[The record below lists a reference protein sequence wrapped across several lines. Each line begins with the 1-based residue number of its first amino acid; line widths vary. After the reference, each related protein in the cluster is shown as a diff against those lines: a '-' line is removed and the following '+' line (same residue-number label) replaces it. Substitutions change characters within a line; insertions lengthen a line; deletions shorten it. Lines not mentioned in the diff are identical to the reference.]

1 MRQLVAFASV
11 LVCGSLLAGCGGP
24 GSGAGNPA
32 AGNTRNDLAA
42 TACAD
47 YAKGQLGDKTYKID
61 QSALAASMK
70 DAGDGANAL
79 SAPITI
85 EPGLSSESK
94 QTLECSVRFA
104 PGKDAPDV
112 LSMQFIWQ

>member
-1 MRQLVAFASV
+1 MRVLAAVASIAVSA
-11 LVCGSLLAGCGGP
+11 GLLAGCGGP
-24 GSGAGNPA
+24 GSGAGSPA
-32 AGNTRNDLAA
+32 AGNARNDLAA
-42 TACAD
+42 TVCED

-61 QSALAASMK
+61 HLLLAASMK
-70 DAGDGANAL
+70 EGGDGASAL
-79 SAPITI
+79 SSPITI

-94 QTLECSVRFA
+94 QTLECSVRFV

>member
-1 MRQLVAFASV
+1 MRVLAAAASIAV
-11 LVCGSLLAGCGGP
+11 SGGLLAGCSGP
-24 GSGAGNPA
+24 GSGAGSPA

-42 TACAD
+42 TACED

-61 QSALAASMK
+61 HSALSASVR
-70 DAGDGANAL
+70 DAGDGASAL
-79 SAPITI
+79 TAPITI

-94 QTLECSVRFA
+94 QTLECSVRFV